1 MVKFVKKK
9 FNTNDGFRSE
19 DLVQS
24 AVDHLAS
31 ARLLFERNPRCY
43 DSAGYLAHLGL
54 ELMLK
59 SILLKQNE
67 EFPSGHDLE
76 VLYKRVVKLEAN
88 RLGKNEEETLKEVNR
103 FFNLRYTNPETPVE
117 IGDDDWKR
125 IEKLSY
131 NFLGFFPADILS
143 SLNKSDHYEKGGRKL
158 FFKLKS

>member
-1 MVKFVKKK
+1 
-9 FNTNDGFRSE
+9 
-19 DLVQS
+19 
-24 AVDHLAS
+24 
-31 ARLLFERNPRCY
+31 
-43 DSAGYLAHLGL
+43 
-54 ELMLK
+54 MLK